1 MQNSAASGETPFP
14 SRMAVVEFLQTIGAQ
29 WQTILIASAILLV
42 VYVLWGVIGCQSGST
57 RYGDVPGPRP
67 LPLLGNTID
76 LLRHKGQIYVLIDE
90 YYKKYGK
97 VFTMRSFGPHPN
109 LVVGDPEMLKDI
121 FVKEFDS
128 FSDRPVSSVLS
139 FTPIALFFSNKRKNF
154 RAVPYSSH
162 IHKQAWIVV
171 CTSLIYDLCRNL
183 AKLGIACEQALY

>member
-1 MQNSAASGETPFP
+1 MQNSAASGKTAFP

-42 VYVLWGVIGCQSGST
+42 VYVLWGVIRCESGST
-57 RYGDVPGPRP
+57 RYGDVPGPKP

-76 LLRHKGQIYVLIDE
+76 VLRHKGQFYLLIDE

-97 VFTMRSFGPHPN
+97 VFTTRFFGPNPN

-128 FSDRPVSSVLS
+128 FSDRPVSSVL
-139 FTPIALFFSNKRKNF
+139 FFIPIAFFFSNKRKDF
-154 RAVPYSSH
+154 RTVP
-162 IHKQAWIVV
+162 
-171 CTSLIYDLCRNL
+171 
-183 AKLGIACEQALY
+183 